1 MLGAGFSRGV
11 TCCILSLSLQDAAIC
26 TPVESSLKTLLSV
39 EATTSTQHFS
49 CAPKSMNGTHQKVFP
64 QNPRGIFAILRFI
77 GTMLNKTHSM

>member
-1 MLGAGFSRGV
+1 MLSAGLSRGV

-26 TPVESSLKTLLSV
+26 TPVESSLITLLSV

-49 CAPKSMNGTHQKVFP
+49 GTLKSMNGIHQKVFP